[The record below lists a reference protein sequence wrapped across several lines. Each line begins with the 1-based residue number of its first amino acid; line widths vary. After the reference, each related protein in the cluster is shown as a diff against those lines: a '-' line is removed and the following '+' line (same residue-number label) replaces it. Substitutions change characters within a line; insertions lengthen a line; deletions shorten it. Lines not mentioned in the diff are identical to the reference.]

1 MRCVG
6 AGRLVFA
13 LLLAVFSVV
22 LLAGSSQDET
32 GRAGSSCGEA
42 KNVILFVGDGMGAS
56 QRDLIRLATV
66 GLEGELAMDK
76 LPYEGRSHTNSA
88 DPETFV
94 TDSAAGGTALATG
107 VKTYNGA
114 IGVDTNEVPD
124 ETILEQAKQAEKLTG
139 LVTDSQVTDA
149 TPASFGAHVPDREDQ
164 SEIAR
169 QYIEETQPDVILGGG
184 EDHWYPEDD
193 AGAYPDAPEE
203 APEEKSRGTEGNLV
217 ERAEAEGYEYVSD
230 PDGLGATAGPKIL
243 GLFANEEMFQQKPE
257 GEGDSYA
264 PAVSLAEMTMKAIET
279 LSKDEDGFFLLVEEE
294 AIDEMSHQNNTPL
307 TIEAGQALDEAVEV
321 ARSYAE
327 SDPETLLIVTADHET
342 GGLAIESLN
351 EQQDDPDYPN
361 ESGEG
366 RSAEDEP
373 FSVAGSDQEYLVDWT
388 TVNHTA
394 EDVPVSATGP
404 GASELTGVFE
414 NTHIYEV
421 MSRRVC
427 SEE

>member
-1 MRCVG
+1 MLLGVG
-6 AGRLVFA
+6 WRV
-13 LLLAVFSVV
+13 SVV
-22 LLAGSSQDET
+22 LLALFFVVVLLAGASGAGMGKAESS
-32 GRAGSSCGEA
+32 GGEA
-42 KNVILFVGDGMGAS
+42 KNVIIFVGDGMGTS

-66 GLEGELAMDK
+66 GLEGELGMDD

-114 IGVDTNEVPD
+114 IGVDANQEPV
-124 ETILEQAKQAEKLTG
+124 ETVLEQAKQAGKATG

-149 TPASFGAHVPDREDQ
+149 TPASFGAHVPDRDDQ

-169 QYIEETQPDVILGGG
+169 QYVEESQPDVILGGG
-184 EDHWYPEDD
+184 EDRWYPEDD
-193 AGAYPDAPEE
+193 AGAYPDEPEE
-203 APEEKSRGTEGNLV
+203 DPEEKSRGTENLV
-217 ERAEAEGYEYVSD
+217 ERAEAEGYEYVTD
-230 PDGLGATAGPKIL
+230 ADGLDAATGPKVL

-257 GEGDSYA
+257 GEGGSYE
-264 PAVSLAEMTMKAIET
+264 PAVSLAEMTRKAIET
-279 LSKDEDGFFLLVEEE
+279 LSEDEDGFFLLVEEE
-294 AIDEMSHQNNTPL
+294 AIDEMSHQNNTSL

-321 ARSYAE
+321 AKSYAE
-327 SDPETLLIVTADHET
+327 GDPETLLIVTADHET

-366 RSAEDEP
+366 RSVEDEP
-373 FSVAGSDQEYLVDWT
+373 FSVASSDQEYLVDWT
-388 TVNHTA
+388 TTNHTA
-394 EDVPVSATGP
+394 EDVPVTAQGP
-404 GASELTGVFE
+404 RASELTGVFE

-421 MSRRVC
+421 MSRAIGLA
-427 SEE
+427 E

>member
-1 MRCVG
+1 MSLGVG
-6 AGRLVFA
+6 WRVSGVLLA
-13 LLLAVFSVV
+13 LLVVV
-22 LLAGSSQDET
+22 LLEGSSGVEK
-32 GRAGSSCGEA
+32 GHAESSDGEA
-42 KNVILFVGDGMGAS
+42 RNVIIFVGDGMGAS

-66 GLEGELAMDK
+66 GLEGELGMDD

-94 TDSAAGGTALATG
+94 TDSAAGGTAIATG

-114 IGVDTNEVPD
+114 IGVDVNEEPV
-124 ETILEQAKQAEKLTG
+124 ETVLEQAKQAGKATG

-149 TPASFGAHVPDREDQ
+149 TPASFGAHVPDRDDQ

-169 QYIEETQPDVILGGG
+169 QYVEESQPDVILGGG

-193 AGAYPDAPEE
+193 AGVYPDEPEE
-203 APEEKSRGTEGNLV
+203 DPEEKSRGAEGNLV
-217 ERAEAEGYEYVSD
+217 DRAEAAGYEYVTD
-230 PDGLGATAGPKIL
+230 ADGLGAATGPKVL

-257 GEGDSYA
+257 GEGDSYE
-264 PAVSLAEMTMKAIET
+264 PAVSLAEMTRKAIET
-279 LSKDEDGFFLLVEEE
+279 LSEDEDGFFLLVEEE

-307 TIEAGQALDEAVEV
+307 TIEAGQALDEAVEI
-321 ARSYAE
+321 AKSYAE
-327 SDPETLLIVTADHET
+327 DDPETLLIVTADHET

-361 ESGEG
+361 ESGEE

-373 FSVAGSDQEYLVDWT
+373 FGVAGSGQEYLVDWT
-388 TVNHTA
+388 TANHTA
-394 EDVPVSATGP
+394 EDVPVTATGP
-404 GASELTGVFE
+404 GASRLTGVFE

-421 MSRRVC
+421 MSRAIGLA
-427 SEE
+427 E

>member
-1 MRCVG
+1 MSLGVG
-6 AGRLVFA
+6 WRVSGVLFA
-13 LLLAVFSVV
+13 LLFVV
-22 LLAGSSQDET
+22 LLEGSSGVET
-32 GRAGSSCGEA
+32 GNAESSGGEA
-42 KNVILFVGDGMGAS
+42 KNVIIFVGDGMGAS

-66 GLEGELAMDK
+66 GLEGELSMDD

-114 IGVDTNEVPD
+114 IGVDANQEPV
-124 ETILEQAKQAEKLTG
+124 ESVLEQAKQAGKATG

-149 TPASFGAHVPDREDQ
+149 TPASFGAHVPDRDDQ

-169 QYIEETQPDVILGGG
+169 QYVEESQPDVILGGG

-193 AGAYPDAPEE
+193 AGVYPDEPEE
-203 APEEKSRGTEGNLV
+203 DPEERSRGSEGNLV
-217 ERAEAEGYEYVSD
+217 DRAEEEGYEYVSD
-230 PDGLGATAGPKIL
+230 ADGLAAAGGPKIL
-243 GLFANEEMFQQKPE
+243 GLFANEEMFQQRPE
-257 GEGDSYA
+257 GEGDSYG
-264 PAVSLAEMTMKAIET
+264 PAVSLAEMTSKAIEA
-279 LSKDEDGFFLLVEEE
+279 LSEDEEGFFLLVEEE

-321 ARSYAE
+321 AKSYAE
-327 SDPETLLIVTADHET
+327 DDPQTLLIVTADHET

-361 ESGEG
+361 ETGEG

-373 FSVAGSDQEYLVDWT
+373 FAVAGSDQEYLVDWT
-388 TVNHTA
+388 TANHTA
-394 EDVPVSATGP
+394 EDVPVTAAGP

-421 MSRRVC
+421 MSRAIGLR
-427 SEE
+427 

>member
-1 MRCVG
+1 MSLGVRWCVS
-6 AGRLVFA
+6 AV
-13 LLLAVFSVV
+13 LLALFVVV
-22 LLAGSSQDET
+22 LLGGSSGVEK
-32 GRAGSSCGEA
+32 GHAESSGSEA
-42 KNVILFVGDGMGAS
+42 KNVIIFVGDGMGTS

-66 GLEGELAMDK
+66 GLEGELGMDD

-114 IGVDTNEVPD
+114 IGVDTNEEPV
-124 ETILEQAKQAEKLTG
+124 ETVLEQAKQAGKATG

-149 TPASFGAHVPDREDQ
+149 TPASFGAHVPDRDDQ

-169 QYIEETQPDVILGGG
+169 QYVEESQPDVVLGGG

-193 AGAYPDAPEE
+193 AGTYPDEPEE
-203 APEEKSRGTEGNLV
+203 DPEEKSRGTEGNLV
-217 ERAEAEGYEYVSD
+217 ERAEEEGYEYVTD
-230 PDGLGATAGPKIL
+230 ADELGAATGPKVL

-257 GEGDSYA
+257 GEGDSYD
-264 PAVSLAEMTMKAIET
+264 PAVSLAEMTRKAIET
-279 LSKDEDGFFLLVEEE
+279 LSEDEDGFFLLVEEE

-321 ARSYAE
+321 AKSYAE
-327 SDPETLLIVTADHET
+327 GDSETLLIVTADHET

-361 ESGEG
+361 ESGEE

-373 FSVAGSDQEYLVDWT
+373 FGVAGSDQEYLVDWT
-388 TVNHTA
+388 TANHTA
-394 EDVPVSATGP
+394 EDVPVTARGP

-421 MSRRVC
+421 MSRAIGLQ
-427 SEE
+427 

>member
-1 MRCVG
+1 MLLGVG
-6 AGRLVFA
+6 WRVCAV
-13 LLLAVFSVV
+13 LLALFFVV
-22 LLAGSSQDET
+22 LLAGSSGGET
-32 GRAGSSCGEA
+32 GNAESSGGEA
-42 KNVILFVGDGMGAS
+42 KNVIIFVGDGMGTS

-66 GLEGELAMDK
+66 GLEGELGMDD

-88 DPETFV
+88 DPNTFV

-114 IGVDTNEVPD
+114 IGMDANEEPVDTV
-124 ETILEQAKQAEKLTG
+124 LEQAKQAGKSTG

-149 TPASFGAHVPDREDQ
+149 TPASFGAHVPDRDDQ

-169 QYIEETQPDVILGGG
+169 QYVEESQPDVILGGG
-184 EDHWYPEDD
+184 EDRWYPEDD
-193 AGAYPDAPEE
+193 AGAYPDEPEE
-203 APEEKSRGTEGNLV
+203 DPEEKSRGTEGNLV
-217 ERAEAEGYEYVSD
+217 ERAEAEGYEYVTD
-230 PDGLGATAGPKIL
+230 ADGLGAATGPKIL

-257 GEGDSYA
+257 GEGDSYE
-264 PAVSLAEMTMKAIET
+264 PAVSLAEMTSKAIEA
-279 LSKDEDGFFLLVEEE
+279 LSADEDGFFLLVEEE

-321 ARSYAE
+321 AKSYAE
-327 SDPETLLIVTADHET
+327 GDPETLLIVTADHET

-361 ESGEG
+361 ESGEE

-388 TVNHTA
+388 TANHTA
-394 EDVPVSATGP
+394 EDVPVTATGP

-421 MSRRVC
+421 MSRAIGLA
-427 SEE
+427 E

>member
-1 MRCVG
+1 MLLGVG
-6 AGRLVFA
+6 WRVSAV
-13 LLLAVFSVV
+13 LLALFFVV
-22 LLAGSSQDET
+22 LLAGASGAGTGKAESS
-32 GRAGSSCGEA
+32 GGEA
-42 KNVILFVGDGMGAS
+42 KNVIIFVGDGMGTS

-66 GLEGELAMDK
+66 GLEGELGMDE
-76 LPYEGRSHTNSA
+76 LPYEGSSHTNSA
-88 DPETFV
+88 DPNTFV

-114 IGVDTNEVPD
+114 IGMDANEEPVDTV
-124 ETILEQAKQAEKLTG
+124 LEQAKQAGKSTG

-149 TPASFGAHVPDREDQ
+149 TPASFGAHVPDRDDQ

-169 QYIEETQPDVILGGG
+169 QYVEESQPDVILGGG
-184 EDHWYPEDD
+184 EDRWYPEDD
-193 AGAYPDAPEE
+193 AGAYPDEPEE
-203 APEEKSRGTEGNLV
+203 DPEEKSRGTEGNLV
-217 ERAEAEGYEYVSD
+217 ERAEAEGYEYVTD
-230 PDGLGATAGPKIL
+230 ADGLGAATGPKIL

-257 GEGDSYA
+257 GEGDSYE
-264 PAVSLAEMTMKAIET
+264 PAVSLAEMTSKAIEA
-279 LSKDEDGFFLLVEEE
+279 LSADEDGFFLLVEEE

-321 ARSYAE
+321 AKSYAE
-327 SDPETLLIVTADHET
+327 GDPETLLIVTADHET

-388 TVNHTA
+388 TANHTA
-394 EDVPVSATGP
+394 EDVPVTATGP

-421 MSRRVC
+421 MSRAIGLA
-427 SEE
+427 E

>member
-1 MRCVG
+1 MSLGVG
-6 AGRLVFA
+6 WRVSGVLLA
-13 LLLAVFSVV
+13 LLVVV
-22 LLAGSSQDET
+22 LLEGSSGVEK
-32 GRAGSSCGEA
+32 GHAESSDGEA
-42 KNVILFVGDGMGAS
+42 RNVIIFVGDGMGAS

-66 GLEGELAMDK
+66 GLEGELGMDD

-94 TDSAAGGTALATG
+94 TDSAAGGTAIATG

-114 IGVDTNEVPD
+114 IGVDVNEEPV
-124 ETILEQAKQAEKLTG
+124 ETALEQAKQAGKATG

-149 TPASFGAHVPDREDQ
+149 TPASFGAHVPDRDDQ

-169 QYIEETQPDVILGGG
+169 QYVEESQPDVILGGG

-193 AGAYPDAPEE
+193 AGVYPDEPEE
-203 APEEKSRGTEGNLV
+203 DPEEKSRGAEGNLV
-217 ERAEAEGYEYVSD
+217 DRAEAAGYEYVTD
-230 PDGLGATAGPKIL
+230 ADGLGAATGPKVL

-257 GEGDSYA
+257 GEGDSYE
-264 PAVSLAEMTMKAIET
+264 PAVSLAEMTRKAIET
-279 LSKDEDGFFLLVEEE
+279 LSEDEDGFFLLVEEE

-307 TIEAGQALDEAVEV
+307 TIEAGQALDEAVEI
-321 ARSYAE
+321 AKSYAE
-327 SDPETLLIVTADHET
+327 DDPETLLIVTADHET

-361 ESGEG
+361 ESGEE

-373 FSVAGSDQEYLVDWT
+373 FGVAGSGQEYLVDWT
-388 TVNHTA
+388 TANHTA
-394 EDVPVSATGP
+394 EDVPVTATGP
-404 GASELTGVFE
+404 GASRLTGVFE

-421 MSRRVC
+421 MSRAIGLA
-427 SEE
+427 E

>member
-1 MRCVG
+1 MRGVG
-6 AGRLVFA
+6 VGRRVFA
-13 LLLAVFSVV
+13 VLIAVFFVA
-22 LLAGSSQDET
+22 LLVGSSEAET
-32 GRAGSSCGEA
+32 GRAGSPGAQA
-42 KNVILFVGDGMGAS
+42 KNVIIFVGDGMGTS

-66 GLEGELAMDK
+66 GLEGELAMDS
-76 LPYEGRSHTNSA
+76 LPYEGSSHTNSA
-88 DPETFV
+88 DPKTFV

-114 IGVDTNEVPD
+114 IGVDTNEEPV
-124 ETILEQAKQAEKLTG
+124 ETILEQAKRAGKSTG

-149 TPASFGAHVPDREDQ
+149 TPASFGGHVPDREDQ

-169 QYIEETQPDVILGGG
+169 QYVEESQPDVILGGG
-184 EDHWYPEDD
+184 EDRWYPEDE
-193 AGAYPDAPEE
+193 AGAYPDEPEE
-203 APEEKSRGTEGNLV
+203 DPEEKSRGTEGNLV

-230 PDGLGATAGPKIL
+230 ADRLGTATGPRIL

-257 GEGDSYA
+257 REGDSYE
-264 PAVSLAEMTMKAIET
+264 PVISLAEMTRKAIET
-279 LSKDEDGFFLLVEEE
+279 LSEDEDGFFLLVEEE

-388 TVNHTA
+388 TANHTA
-394 EDVPVSATGP
+394 EDVPVTATGP

-421 MSRRVC
+421 MSRAIG
-427 SEE
+427 SE

>member
-1 MRCVG
+1 MSLGIGWRVSG
-6 AGRLVFA
+6 V
-13 LLLAVFSVV
+13 LLALFVVV
-22 LLAGSSQDET
+22 LLAGASGAEAGQAESS
-32 GRAGSSCGEA
+32 GKEA
-42 KNVILFVGDGMGAS
+42 KNVIIFVGDGMGAS

-66 GLEGELAMDK
+66 GLEGELGMDD

-114 IGVDTNEVPD
+114 IGVDANQEPV
-124 ETILEQAKQAEKLTG
+124 ETVLEQAMQAGKATG

-149 TPASFGAHVPDREDQ
+149 TPASFGAHVPDRDDQ

-169 QYIEETQPDVILGGG
+169 QYVEESQPDVILGGG
-184 EDHWYPEDD
+184 EDHWYPEDE
-193 AGAYPDAPEE
+193 AGTYPDEPEE
-203 APEEKSRGTEGNLV
+203 DPEERSRGSQGNLV
-217 ERAEAEGYEYVSD
+217 ERAEEEGYEYVTD
-230 PDGLGATAGPKIL
+230 ADELVAATGPKIL

-257 GEGDSYA
+257 GEGDSYE
-264 PAVSLAEMTMKAIET
+264 PAVSLAEMTRKAIET
-279 LSKDEDGFFLLVEEE
+279 LSEDEDGYFLLVEEE

-321 ARSYAE
+321 AKSYAE
-327 SDPETLLIVTADHET
+327 GDSETLLIVTADHET

-361 ESGEG
+361 ETGEG

-373 FSVAGSDQEYLVDWT
+373 FGVAGSDQEYLVDWT
-388 TVNHTA
+388 TANHTA
-394 EDVPVSATGP
+394 EDVPVTATGP
-404 GASELTGVFE
+404 GANELTGVFE

-421 MSRRVC
+421 MSRAIGLA
-427 SEE
+427 E

>member
-1 MRCVG
+1 MRWVG
-6 AGRLVFA
+6 VSQRVLAV
-13 LLLAVFSVV
+13 LLAVFSVV
-22 LLAGSSQDET
+22 LLAGASQDET
-32 GRAGSSCGEA
+32 GRAGTPGGEA
-42 KNVILFVGDGMGAS
+42 KNVIIFVGDGMGAS
-56 QRDLIRLATV
+56 QRNLIRLATV
-66 GLEGELAMDK
+66 GLEGELAMDN

-114 IGVDTNEVPD
+114 ISVDANEQPV
-124 ETILEQAKQAEKLTG
+124 ETVLEQAKRAGKSTG

-169 QYIEETQPDVILGGG
+169 QYVEESQPDVILGGG
-184 EDHWYPEDD
+184 EDHWYPED
-193 AGAYPDAPEE
+193 AVGAYPDEPEE
-203 APEEKSRGTEGNLV
+203 DSEEKSRGTEGDLV

-230 PDGLGATAGPKIL
+230 ADGLGAATGPKIL

-264 PAVSLAEMTMKAIET
+264 PVVSLAEMTRKAIET
-279 LSKDEDGFFLLVEEE
+279 LSGDEDGFFLLVEEE

-327 SDPETLLIVTADHET
+327 GDTETLLIVTADHET

-388 TVNHTA
+388 TANHTA
-394 EDVPVSATGP
+394 EDVLVTAVGP
-404 GASELTGVFE
+404 RASELTGVFE

-421 MSRRVC
+421 MSRGIGFGQ
-427 SEE
+427 